1 MQKRYQ
7 YYKQLQI
14 NILHFDQF
22 LLALES
28 DRVSVPGLKLF
39 ILE

>member
-7 YYKQLQI
+7 YYNQLQI
-14 NILHFDQF
+14 SILYFGLS